1 MADKKNRI
9 ASLIQKNVS
18 EIIQFEL
25 KNPKVGFV
33 TVTDT
38 ACNVDHSVA
47 RIYVSFMGMPDTEQK
62 FAELKKAKG
71 FIRSSLAKK
80 MDVFKVPELIF
91 LLDDT
96 YDRAKHLEETLAK
109 EAELLAKKDKK

>member
-9 ASLIQKNVS
+9 ASLIQKNVT

-33 TVTDT
+33 TVTDCE
-38 ACNVDHSVA
+38 CNVDNSVA
-47 RIYVSFMGMPDTEQK
+47 RIYVSFMGVVDSPAKLE
-62 FAELKKAKG
+62 EIKKAKG

-80 MDVFKVPELIF
+80 MDIYKVPELIF
-91 LLDDT
+91 ILDDT
-96 YDRAKHLEETLAK
+96 YERAKHLEETLAK
-109 EAELLAKKDKK
+109 EAKVLAKQGKK

>member
-25 KNPKVGFV
+25 KNPNVGFV
-33 TVTDT
+33 TVTDCE
-38 ACNVDHSVA
+38 CNVDNSVA
-47 RIYVSFMGMPDTEQK
+47 RIYVSFMGVIDSPAKLE
-62 FAELKKAKG
+62 EIKKAKG

-80 MDVFKVPELIF
+80 MDIYKVPELIF
-91 LLDDT
+91 ILDDT
-96 YDRAKHLEETLAK
+96 HKRAKDLQETLAK
-109 EAELLAKKDKK
+109 ESKVLAKAKK